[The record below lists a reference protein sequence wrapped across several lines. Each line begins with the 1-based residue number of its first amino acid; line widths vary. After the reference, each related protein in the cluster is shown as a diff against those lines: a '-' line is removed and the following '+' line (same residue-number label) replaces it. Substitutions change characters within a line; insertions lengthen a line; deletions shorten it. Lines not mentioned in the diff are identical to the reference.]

1 MRDGKRETGN
11 GKRRPG
17 DSEGIRSPHAS
28 RLTPHVSRP
37 GEFTV
42 PGRDACPRPRHL
54 KAATPASVFRFPFPV
69 FRLRRQRG
77 FTLLE
82 LLVVMT
88 IIGILAAIAV
98 PALRDS
104 PQRAREAVLKEDL
117 FALRSVID
125 QYHGD
130 KGNYPPDLQTL
141 VTDGYVRK
149 IPLDPMTK
157 SADTWVVA
165 YEEAPAADAAGSD
178 PAAVASPGIIDVHS
192 GSQAKALDG
201 TLYKDW

>member
-1 MRDGKRETGN
+1 MRKALGGGRKKRARVKSVHATS
-11 GKRRPG
+11 PA
-17 DSEGIRSPHAS
+17 SPHAS
-28 RLTPHVSRP
+28 RLTLHDS
-37 GEFTV
+37 
-42 PGRDACPRPRHL
+42 
-54 KAATPASVFRFPFPV
+54 
-69 FRLRRQRG
+69 G

-104 PQRAREAVLKEDL
+104 PQRAREAALREDL
-117 FALRSVID
+117 FTLRSTID

-130 KGNYPPDLQTL
+130 KGAYPPDLQTL
-141 VTDGYVRK
+141 VSAGYIRK

-157 SADTWVVA
+157 SADTWVLA
-165 YEEAPAADAAGSD
+165 FEEPATGAEGAP
-178 PAAVASPGIIDVHS
+178 PAPDQSTSPGITDVHS
-192 GSQAKALDG
+192 GSSEKALDG